1 MLTREADRFKI
12 FSGDTMKD
20 LMRYEMVEKN
30 VSRDKKRVTAHMSK
44 VLKLII

>member
-12 FSGDTMKD
+12 FSGDTMKE
-20 LMRYEMVEKN
+20 LRGYEMVEKN
-30 VSRDKKRVTAHMSK
+30 ISRDKKEFTAHMSK